1 MARSGWKESG
11 TAMFQRLASTAAAL
25 AAALS
30 GALLLRSQET
40 PTFRANVNL
49 VHVIATVKNRAGELV
64 GTLRKEDFE
73 IFDNGVRQDVA
84 LFNRQT
90 EQPLSVA
97 LIMDTSGST
106 GKEMRYEVTAAGGF
120 LRALLSE
127 GNPGDTVA
135 LYAFNYDVT
144 VLQNYTRN
152 YTALERQ
159 FKLLHGEGGSSVYDA
174 VYFASRDLEMRQGR
188 KVIVLVTDGG
198 DTTSARDLKAAVKAA
213 QFADAVVY
221 PIVVMPIT
229 NDAGRNVGGENAM
242 TLMAEWTGGRTF
254 FQVNAT
260 QLDRTFADIIMELRT
275 QYQLG
280 FYPHNVPL
288 TKDPFH
294 RLEVRLHSPEL
305 RVSARNGYYGE
316 SEGTSGTS
324 EDRISVTPE
333 RKKKSR

>member
-1 MARSGWKESG
+1 
-11 TAMFQRLASTAAAL
+11 MFRRLGKAAAAVSL
-25 AAALS
+25 LWSAATVTA
-30 GALLLRSQET
+30 QET
-40 PTFRANVNL
+40 TIRVNVDL

-64 GTLRKEDFE
+64 GTLRKQDFE
-73 IFDNGVRQDVA
+73 IYDNGVRQEVTV
-84 LFNRQT
+84 FNRQT

-106 GKEMRYEVTAAGGF
+106 GKEMRYEISAAGGF

-127 GNPGDTVA
+127 GNPGDAVA

-144 VLQNYTRN
+144 MLQSYTRN
-152 YTALERQ
+152 YAWLERQ

-174 VYFASRDLEMRQGR
+174 VYFASRDLEKREGR

-198 DTTSARDLKAAVKAA
+198 DTTSARNLKEAVKAA

-221 PIVVMPIT
+221 PVVVMPIT

-242 TLMAEWTGGRTF
+242 TLLAEWTGGRTF
-254 FQVNAT
+254 LQVNAA
-260 QLDRTFADIIMELRT
+260 QLDRTFADIILELRT
-275 QYQLG
+275 QYLLG
-280 FYPHNVPL
+280 FYPRNVPL
-288 TKDPFH
+288 TKNPFH
-294 RLEVRLHSPEL
+294 TLEVRLKSPEL

-316 SEGTSGTS
+316 SEGSSGTP

>member
-1 MARSGWKESG
+1 
-11 TAMFQRLASTAAAL
+11 MFRRLARAAAAL
-25 AAALS
+25 TVLS
-30 GALLLRSQET
+30 GGIELRSQET
-40 PTFRANVNL
+40 PTFRANVTL
-49 VHVIATVKNRAGELV
+49 VHVTATVKNRAGELV

-73 IFDNGVRQDVA
+73 IYDNGVRQEVSV
-84 LFNRQT
+84 FNRQT

-106 GKEMRYEVTAAGGF
+106 GKEMRYEVNAAAGF

-127 GNPGDTVA
+127 GNPGDAVA

-144 VLQNYTRN
+144 MLHNYTRN
-152 YTALERQ
+152 YTSLERQ
-159 FKLLHGEGGSSVYDA
+159 FKLLRGEGGSSVYDA

-198 DTTSARDLKAAVKAA
+198 DTTSARDLKAAVRSA

-229 NDAGRNVGGENAM
+229 NDAGRNIGGENAM
-242 TLMAEWTGGRTF
+242 TLIAQWTGGRTF
-254 FQVNAT
+254 LQVNAA
-260 QLDRTFADIIMELRT
+260 QLDRTFADIILELRT
-275 QYQLG
+275 QYLLG

-288 TKDPFH
+288 TKNSFH
-294 RLEVRLHSPEL
+294 TLEIRLRSAEL
-305 RVSARNGYYGE
+305 QVSARNGYYGE

-333 RKKKSR
+333 RKKKGR

>member
-1 MARSGWKESG
+1 MFRWPAR
-11 TAMFQRLASTAAAL
+11 TAAWFL
-25 AAALS
+25 LFAA
-30 GALLLRSQET
+30 GAAGQEM
-40 PTFRANVNL
+40 PTIRVNVNL
-49 VHVIATVKNRAGELV
+49 VRVIATVKNRAGDLV

-73 IFDNGVRQDVA
+73 IYDNGVRQEVA

-106 GKEMRYEVTAAGGF
+106 GKEMRYEITAAGGF

-127 GNPGDTVA
+127 GNPNDAVA
-135 LYAFNYDVT
+135 MYSFNYDVT
-144 VLQNYTRN
+144 MLQGFTRN
-152 YTALERQ
+152 YPALERQ

-174 VYFASRDLEMRQGR
+174 VYFASRDLEKRDGR

-198 DTTSARDLKAAVKAA
+198 DTTSARNLKDAVKAA
-213 QFADAVVY
+213 QFADAVIY

-242 TLMAEWTGGRTF
+242 TLMAQWTGGRTF
-254 FQVNAT
+254 LQVSAA
-260 QLDRTFADIIMELRT
+260 QLDRTFADIILELRT
-275 QYQLG
+275 QYLLG
-280 FYPHNVPL
+280 FYPRNVPL
-288 TKDPFH
+288 TKEPFH
-294 RLEVRLHSPEL
+294 RLDVRLRSPEL

-316 SEGTSGTS
+316 SEGSSGRP

-333 RKKKSR
+333 RKKKDR